1 MCESEGCQAF
11 LQFIFTKSFFIKPI
25 KTQEKWQVDLEQI
38 IENENWNLY
47 YETAMKNVLNTKL
60 QTFQYTI
67 NFIY

>member
-1 MCESEGCQAF
+1 M
-11 LQFIFTKSFFIKPI
+11 IKSFYYLLLNHLYKI
-25 KTQEKWQVDLEQI
+25 QVDLEQI